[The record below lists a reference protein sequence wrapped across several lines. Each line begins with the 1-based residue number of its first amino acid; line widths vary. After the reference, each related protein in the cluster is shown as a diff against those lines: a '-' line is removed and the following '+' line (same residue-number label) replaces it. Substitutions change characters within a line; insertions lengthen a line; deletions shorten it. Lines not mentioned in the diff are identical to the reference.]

1 LLLLPF
7 LLDRMFDIPKMIN
20 IKVVSRLLLLLLDLP
35 HTTEFVCVG
44 LFDNILKGIF
54 DYVPKWNSPLRA

>member
-1 LLLLPF
+1 
-7 LLDRMFDIPKMIN
+7 MFDIPKMIN

-54 DYVPKWNSPLRA
+54 DVPKWNSPLRA